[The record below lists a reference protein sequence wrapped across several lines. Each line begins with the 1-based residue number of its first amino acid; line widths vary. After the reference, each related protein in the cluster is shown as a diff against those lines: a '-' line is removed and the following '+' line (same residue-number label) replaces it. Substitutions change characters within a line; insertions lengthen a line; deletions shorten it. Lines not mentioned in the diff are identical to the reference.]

1 MAETSEKVCFYFIT
15 GFPRSL
21 YSHTTFLCY
30 GEKQTPN
37 IEYVSTTVNQ
47 KKIKSS
53 RK

>member
-1 MAETSEKVCFYFIT
+1 MAELSENVCFYFMI

-21 YSHTTFLCY
+21 YSHTFLCY

-37 IEYVSTTVNQ
+37 TEYVSTTVNQ